1 MKKLSMT
8 LSSQTVA
15 LTGGTGTITASVTNA
30 SAAPERVVLGA
41 FPVGP
46 SNSLAGS
53 TGATIEDPLRTID
66 PGATVQYQVAFDT
79 TGALPGTYQVKLIPY
94 SADEAPE
101 DYAELGFVVQLV
113 VPEVVPVVTKKFPW
127 WIVAVVAAV
136 LILGGGATAFF
147 LTRNTTP
154 DVALSLTSFTP
165 SSGTKDGGT
174 TVTLTGQFTEP
185 TVVTVGET
193 SVATTVVSPTE
204 VTFSTPP
211 AAQAG
216 QVPLIVDSGGNQ
228 LGVAIFEYVAPQP
241 TSGGGGGGVII
252 DNFCIVNPSACV
264 FFDQNQF
271 TKKFDTGQ
279 ILPNLKGMNLNQ

>member
-8 LSSQTVA
+8 LSSQTVT
-15 LTGGTGTITASVTNA
+15 LTGGKGTLTASVTNA

-46 SNSLAGS
+46 PNGLTGS
-53 TGATIEDPLRTID
+53 TGATIEEPLRTID
-66 PGATVQYQVAFDT
+66 PGATVQYEVAFNT

-127 WIVAVVAAV
+127 WIVAVAAAV
-136 LILGGGATAFF
+136 VILGGGATAFL
-147 LTRNTTP
+147 LTRP
-154 DVALSLTSFTP
+154 PAVVLSLTSFTP
-165 SSGTKDGGT
+165 SQGGVEGGT
-174 TVTLTGQFTEP
+174 TVTLTGQFADP

-193 SVATTVVSPTE
+193 SVATTLVSPTE

-216 QVPLIVDSGGNQ
+216 QVPLVVESDGKQ
-228 LGVAIFEYVAPQP
+228 LGVAIFEYVAPQA
-241 TSGGGGGGVII
+241 TDGGGVIV

-271 TKKFDTGQ
+271 TEKFDTGQ
-279 ILPNLKGMNLNQ
+279 ILPNLQGMNINQ